1 MLILNH
7 KIILINLIPGMLLLY
22 QIVEIDQWKLFQ
34 ILIVIKEII
43 FIKNNFAKDIIEN
56 VIQLK

>member
-56 VIQLK
+56 VIQFE